1 MVENQWPGGPVM
13 VHPSYS
19 AWRACCGSLMPI
31 TFWAH
36 SGLARW
42 VPPSLTDGMS
52 EASEEQNL
60 PSTTQL
66 KADASICSW
75 ARPPVYTLN
84 DCNRTPAVQSRLYD
98 RTSLPAPPPQMKY
111 WEVQQVLIPH

>member
-36 SGLARW
+36 SGSARW
-42 VPPSLTDGMS
+42 APPSLTDGMS